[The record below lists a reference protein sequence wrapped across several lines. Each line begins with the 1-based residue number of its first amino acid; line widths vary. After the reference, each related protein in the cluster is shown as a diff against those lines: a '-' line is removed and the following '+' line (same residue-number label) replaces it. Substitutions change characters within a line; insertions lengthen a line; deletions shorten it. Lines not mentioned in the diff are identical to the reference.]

1 MTSEGKKKVADSTV
15 SYKIRKKKPKLPNSQ
30 QINKTDRI
38 AGSMK
43 NNGPYSSYH
52 QDSVMEMN
60 PIHLPDLEV
69 S

>member
-43 NNGPYSSYH
+43 SNRPYSSYH
-52 QDSVMEMN
+52 QDKCYGDN
-60 PIHLPDLEV
+60 PN
-69 S
+69 SFT